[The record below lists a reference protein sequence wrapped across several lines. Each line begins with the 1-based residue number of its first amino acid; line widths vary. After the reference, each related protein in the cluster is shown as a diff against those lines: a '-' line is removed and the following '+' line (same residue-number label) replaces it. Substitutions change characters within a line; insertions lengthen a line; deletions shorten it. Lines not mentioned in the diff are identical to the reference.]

1 MSYTPASIDVAGG
14 NLPNLLATYY
24 ERQAIPN
31 LKARTPFMSM
41 AKQKPLPLNSGHNIQ
56 FYTYALL
63 GANTTQSAEGTV
75 GSPISES
82 STAINATI
90 GQYADFINSSDLS
103 LAVAIDEGGLLNNL
117 ATELNYRLAL
127 TMNTLVQMTSDAAV
141 AVDNRVNIVLPASSY
156 VTANVVRSAVQN
168 LVGVDARPMMANGSM
183 GGIIHPTIVHDILND
198 TSNNGLS
205 DILKRSDS
213 GAAKLIGPL
222 DIDEP
227 IEFAGVKFK
236 QTTTTPSGLTVNSNT
251 GYFNTYIYGEDA
263 LFSVFL
269 GKSADGGKNYK
280 LMIQE
285 APANGSVA
293 DPTRAI
299 GGWVA
304 YNVKWTSTLRPGST
318 MTLRRIQSQTS
329 SS

>member
-1 MSYTPASIDVAGG
+1 MSYTPASTLVANG

-24 ERQAIPN
+24 ERKSIPN
-31 LKARTPFMSM
+31 LKAKTPFMSM
-41 AKQKPLPLNSGHNIQ
+41 ATQKPLPLNSGHNIQ

-63 GANTTQSAEGTV
+63 GANTTQSAEGAV

-82 STAINATI
+82 STSINATI

-141 AVDNRVNIVLPASSY
+141 AVDGKVNIQIPHGTYLS
-156 VTANVVRSAVQN
+156 ANLIRSAVQN
-168 LVGVDARPMMANGSM
+168 LYGVDARPMLANGSF
-183 GGIIHPTIVHDILND
+183 GGIIHPTVVRDVLND
-198 TSNNGLS
+198 TSNNGLA
-205 DILKRSDS
+205 DILKRGSDS
-213 GAAKLIGPL
+213 DRAKLIGPL
-222 DIDEP
+222 DAEEP

-236 QTTTTPSGLTVNSNT
+236 QTTTTPTQVISSNLN
-251 GYFNTYIYGEDA
+251 YNTYIYGEDA

-269 GKSADGGKNYK
+269 GKNAAGDKNYK

-285 APANGSVA
+285 APANGSVS

-318 MTLRRIQSQTS
+318 MTLRRIQSETS
-329 SS
+329 AS

>member
-1 MSYTPASIDVAGG
+1 MSYNPASITVANG

-82 STAINATI
+82 STSINATI

-141 AVDNRVNIVLPASSY
+141 AVDNRVNIIIPHGSFL
-156 VTANVVRSAVQN
+156 TANTVRSAVQN
-168 LVGVDARPMMANGSM
+168 LVGVDARPMLPNGSM
-183 GGIIHPTIVHDILND
+183 GGIIHPTVVRDVLND
-198 TSNNGLS
+198 QSNNGLS

-213 GAAKLIGPL
+213 GAAKLLGPL

-236 QTTTTPSGLTVNSNT
+236 QTTTTPTVQIGGNT
-251 GYFNTYIYGEDA
+251 NYNTYIYGEDA

-318 MTLRRIQSQTS
+318 MTLRRIQSETS
-329 SS
+329 AS